1 MHALVLQ
8 HGALRFRSDHPEP
21 SPRTGES
28 LVAVHRAGVCATD
41 LALARGYMGFRGVPG
56 HEFVGV
62 ALDGPLVGRRVVG
75 EINAGCG
82 VCSRCLA
89 GDPRHCERR
98 SVLGILGRDGAFA
111 ERLALPTVN
120 LLEVPD
126 AVADDA
132 ALLTE
137 PLAAAFGVVERLGGV
152 LPEQALVIGDG
163 RLGSLCALA
172 LCDAG
177 AKVDV
182 LGRHFERQALFDGAR
197 TRPGHVPRHLGRPLD
212 DEPLGATDAR
222 YGLVVE
228 ASGRSDLLA
237 AAARRVEPRGT
248 LVLKTTTERAVPI
261 DTAPWVVDEIAVVGS
276 RCGRFAPALEALA
289 RGLVPHELFIAER
302 YALRDGERAFER
314 AARGGVLKVAID
326 ILGR

>member
-8 HGALRFRSDHPEP
+8 HGALRFETDHPDP
-21 SPRTGES
+21 HSRDGECV
-28 LVAVHRAGVCATD
+28 VAVHRAGVCATD
-41 LALARGYMGFRGVPG
+41 LALVRGYMGFSGVPG

-62 ALDGPLVGRRVVG
+62 ALDGPLVGKRVVG

-82 VCSRCLA
+82 TCSRCLQN
-89 GDPRHCERR
+89 DPRHCERR

-111 ERLALPTVN
+111 ERLTLPAVN

-126 AVADDA
+126 AVVDDA
-132 ALLTE
+132 ALLCE
-137 PLAAAFGVVERLGGV
+137 PLAAAYGIVERLGGV
-152 LPEQALVIGDG
+152 LPERALVVGDG
-163 RLGSLCALA
+163 RLGILCALA

-177 AKVDV
+177 AQVDV
-182 LGRHFERQALFDGAR
+182 LGRHVERQTVFDAAR
-197 TRPGHVPRHLGRPLD
+197 TRTGAVPQHLGRPLTE
-212 DEPLGATDAR
+212 EPPADGTAR

-228 ASGRSDLLA
+228 ASGRSDLLG
-237 AAARRVEPRGT
+237 AAARWVEPRGT

-302 YALRDGERAFER
+302 YALRDGERALER

-326 ILGR
+326 ILAR